1 MAANANTL
9 TIDTCQSRSPR
20 RRGAA
25 QRHDRSLK
33 SNAACFL
40 LRLTSPQTEDSTN
53 PWLSCCFGLI
63 VTKELKASL
72 FAAIEKSKMPWPALE
87 NEPGTSETPGITG
100 L

>member
-1 MAANANTL
+1 
-9 TIDTCQSRSPR
+9 
-20 RRGAA
+20 
-25 QRHDRSLK
+25 
-33 SNAACFL
+33 
-40 LRLTSPQTEDSTN
+40 
-53 PWLSCCFGLI
+53 LI